1 MKKNVAHRQALDG
14 LTAKDQHP
22 FALAC
27 GDAQHDILAGI
38 LAMQSQAT
46 QSFGASS
53 SAIWIIDDTMIV
65 LYIFGSHHPQLPT
78 IDTMPPL
85 QSGSGSPSVTS
96 RCVQARCQQPPFAMY
111 VTDFAALHVEPLIN

>member
-1 MKKNVAHRQALDG
+1 MDG
-14 LTAKDQHP
+14 LTARDQHP
-22 FALAC
+22 LALAC
-27 GDAQHDILAGI
+27 GDAQHDILADI

-53 SAIWIIDDTMIV
+53 SAILIIGDTVIV
-65 LYIFGSHHPQLPT
+65 LYIFGPQLPQLPT

-85 QSGSGSPSVTS
+85 QRGSGSPSVML

-111 VTDFAALHVEPLIN
+111 VTDFVALHVELLIN